1 MAGQYYIRSHKT
13 TVVAF
18 EVGARG
24 GLTDNNV
31 IRLTNMHKKHIHK
44 HIKKK
49 KFLQST
55 KKILSHWQL
64 YYHTTSTVQENI
76 RNGRTLH
83 TSTDLSNIADIRY
96 SSQLGLNT
104 RIAISEN

>member
-55 KKILSHWQL
+55 KKIKPLATLLS
-64 YYHTTSTVQENI
+64 YYIYSARKHQEW
-76 RNGRTLH
+76 
-83 TSTDLSNIADIRY
+83 
-96 SSQLGLNT
+96 
-104 RIAISEN
+104 